1 MHLELRQTDVGRWIM
16 RMRLGA
22 DEAMVSPTYEAKL
35 ALDDDLARM
44 AKALGE
50 GGAARIPV
58 VTVHEH
64 GGERALHGDADRL
77 HRADGALHAVKGA
90 TEFASLADWLPRGE

>member
-1 MHLELRQTDVGRWIM
+1 MHLQLSQSYSGKWCARVM
-16 RMRLGA
+16 LGESVFA
-22 DEAMVSPTYEAKL
+22 ETYDYRERL

-50 GGAARIPV
+50 EGAARIPV

-64 GGERALHGDADRL
+64 GGERALRGDADRL

-90 TEFASLADWLPRGE
+90 TEFASLADWLPAGE